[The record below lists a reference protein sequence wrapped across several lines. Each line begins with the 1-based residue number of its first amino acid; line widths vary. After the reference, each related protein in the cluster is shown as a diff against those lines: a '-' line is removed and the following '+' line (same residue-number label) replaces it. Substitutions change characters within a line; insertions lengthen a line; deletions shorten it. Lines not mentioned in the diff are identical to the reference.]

1 MRREISLHG
10 SNPNRLSSS
19 PMRLRRPKPDG
30 AAVAW
35 VLSFSAYSRKL
46 SAALPIA
53 RFHPVWDRCAAA
65 AGSLSAASRFRTST
79 AAFILPAASTFQEV
93 IRRLYGSFQ
102 FPTVLALH
110 LYILARRLSYYFAF
124 WAFGWT
130 VQRLVDCPRKIQ
142 SAAALKPLAHFWDT
156 RQGMGASLALP
167 SIATVQR
174 LASLRARFLAVVES
188 SMSQCGFTVKP
199 LFAKGW

>member
-19 PMRLRRPKPDG
+19 PMRRRRPKPDG

-46 SAALPIA
+46 FAALPIA
-53 RFHPVWDRCAAA
+53 RFYPIWDRCAAA
-65 AGSLSAASRFRTST
+65 TGRLSAASRFRTSS
-79 AAFILPAASTFQEV
+79 AAFNLPAASTFQEV
-93 IRRLYGSFQ
+93 VRRLHGSFQ

-110 LYILARRLSYYFAF
+110 LYILARCRSYLIAF
-124 WAFGWT
+124 RAFGLT

-142 SAAALKPLAHFWDT
+142 SAAALKPLAHFRDLGKVWE
-156 RQGMGASLALP
+156 RAWPCQVFNGAAFGLA
-167 SIATVQR
+167 
-174 LASLRARFLAVVES
+174 E
-188 SMSQCGFTVKP
+188 G
-199 LFAKGW
+199 

>member
-19 PMRLRRPKPDG
+19 PMRQRRPKPDG

-53 RFHPVWDRCAAA
+53 RFYPIWDRCAAA
-65 AGSLSAASRFRTST
+65 TGRLSAASRFRTSS
-79 AAFILPAASTFQEV
+79 AAFNLPAASTFQEV
-93 IRRLYGSFQ
+93 VRRLHGSFQ

-110 LYILARRLSYYFAF
+110 LYLSGTLPILLNAFSGLRLDRAAPCGLLSQETVCGCAETARPFSGHLARYGSELGLAEYYNGA
-124 WAFGWT
+124 AFG
-130 VQRLVDCPRKIQ
+130 
-142 SAAALKPLAHFWDT
+142 LAE
-156 RQGMGASLALP
+156 G
-167 SIATVQR
+167 
-174 LASLRARFLAVVES
+174 
-188 SMSQCGFTVKP
+188 
-199 LFAKGW
+199 